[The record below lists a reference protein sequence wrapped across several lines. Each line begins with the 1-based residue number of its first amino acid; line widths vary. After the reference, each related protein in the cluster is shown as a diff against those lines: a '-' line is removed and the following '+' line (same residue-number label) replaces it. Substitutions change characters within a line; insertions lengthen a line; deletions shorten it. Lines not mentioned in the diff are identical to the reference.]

1 MYTYI
6 PYPLPAVP
14 KPENCPTTHWFK
26 LQTSSYSSWEEEESG
41 MRTGWLALYSPTLFF
56 QSLYFLFSTTHHFV
70 ALQQLQ
76 QPPCIWVQQAR
87 WSQHSPQYL
96 LAFCSKQGKNDRIWQ
111 IHTYSTRPHDS
122 ISFATFK
129 VAVIVSLSNVNSI
142 SLFNFV
148 FAPRHLYNFFLHM
161 VTSLLENPSF
171 DFDEVRD

>member
-1 MYTYI
+1 MYIHI

-14 KPENCPTTHWFK
+14 KRGNCPTT
-26 LQTSSYSSWEEEESG
+26 LVQTSNLFLLFLRGGVRNEDEMVG
-41 MRTGWLALYSPTLFF
+41 FLYSPTLFF

-87 WSQHSPQYL
+87 WSQQPTISV
-96 LAFCSKQGKNDRIWQ
+96 AFCSKGRMIVYDKFIRIQSGHMIQSLLLPSRWRWLSPCRMW
-111 IHTYSTRPHDS
+111 IPFLFIFCFCTRHCTTS
-122 ISFATFK
+122 
-129 VAVIVSLSNVNSI
+129 
-142 SLFNFV
+142 
-148 FAPRHLYNFFLHM
+148 FFLHM